1 MVDSSV
7 DVCDLMIRLLCAECP
22 ERPTCADESGD
33 IDVEDTFNLR
43 WSHSKL
49 MDCFKKKCVCKRED
63 LMKLEA
69 FLDQQNK
76 TAYPSKGYSYYYSTG
91 IETAKQRL
99 KELLA

>member
-1 MVDSSV
+1 MDSSV

-22 ERPTCADESGD
+22 DRTCAESDDEVD
-33 IDVEDTFNLR
+33 
-43 WSHSKL
+43 HSKL
-49 MDCFKKKCVCKRED
+49 MDCIRKKCVCKRED
-63 LMKLEA
+63 LVKLAA

>member
-7 DVCDLMIRLLCAECP
+7 DVCDLMIELLCKGCTHQCP
-22 ERPTCADESGD
+22 SEPSDDET
-33 IDVEDTFNLR
+33 VEI

-49 MDCFKKKCVCKRED
+49 MDCIRKKCVCKRED
-63 LMKLEA
+63 LVKLAA

-76 TAYPSKGYSYYYSTG
+76 TAYPSKGYSYYYATG
-91 IETAKQRL
+91 IDTAKERL